1 MKTNTSGLIKR
12 DHNAKVNVIESK
24 IPSTTGLAST
34 AAVNAVENRI
44 PHTND
49 FVKTKKKQILMQKYQ
64 TLKVNIS
71 PHLIMINLWV
81 KYLM

>member
-49 FVKTKKKQILMQKYQ
+49 FVKTKK
-64 TLKVNIS
+64 NRF
-71 PHLIMINLWV
+71 
-81 KYLM
+81 